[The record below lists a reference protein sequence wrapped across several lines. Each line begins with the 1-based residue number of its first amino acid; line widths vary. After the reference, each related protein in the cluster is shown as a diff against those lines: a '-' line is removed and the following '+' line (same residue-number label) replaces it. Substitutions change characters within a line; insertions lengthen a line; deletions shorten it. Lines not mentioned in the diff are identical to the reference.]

1 MKVANTLAYYD
12 TATATAV
19 KSFSVRGSLQQQHP
33 RLVHL
38 KVGKVYAQRQNGGLV
53 IPSSMVL
60 VQLLGVK
67 IVYKLCLAA
76 YQPTV
81 STDRVPNQFPKALI
95 EILASPSPSNSL

>member
-1 MKVANTLAYYD
+1 MKVSNTLAYYD
-12 TATATAV
+12 TATASAV
-19 KSFSVRGSLQQQHP
+19 NSFSIHGSLQQQHP
-33 RLVHL
+33 RLAHL
-38 KVGKVYAQRQNGGLV
+38 KVGKVYAQRQNGSLV

-60 VQLLGVK
+60 VQLLRVK

-95 EILASPSPSNSL
+95 EIQASSSPSNSL